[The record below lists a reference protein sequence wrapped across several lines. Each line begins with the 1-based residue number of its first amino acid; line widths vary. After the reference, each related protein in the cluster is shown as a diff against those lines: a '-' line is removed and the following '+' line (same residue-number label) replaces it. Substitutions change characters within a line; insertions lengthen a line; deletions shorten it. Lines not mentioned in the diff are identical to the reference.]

1 MPFICSVIQFFIRL
15 GCSDFSP
22 YRDVTAPVHV
32 QYSTNAGITW
42 YTLRTLNF
50 DTDYG
55 VTQYVVLDVPEAART
70 NETRVRWRQ
79 VSDDGAYLEDWALD
93 QVCQAFCGYI
103 KYCCVTSTWKRLART
118 SVINCY
124 FVSHPLIVYSSSAC

>member
-1 MPFICSVIQFFIRL
+1 M
-15 GCSDFSP
+15 
-22 YRDVTAPVHV
+22 HV

-93 QVCQAFCGYI
+93 QVCPAFHGYI
-103 KYCCVTSTWKRLART
+103 KYLLCDKQLEGAETYER
-118 SVINCY
+118 NC
-124 FVSHPLIVYSSSAC
+124 PIL

>member
-93 QVCQAFCGYI
+93 QVCPAFYGYI
-103 KYCCVTSTWKRLART
+103 KYLLCDSNWKRLTHT
-118 SVINCY
+118 SVIAT
-124 FVSHPLIVYSSSAC
+124 L